1 MSAQVLSMPL
11 ARSPLAKL
19 ADGSGAGQWFVQR
32 PATPD
37 QWKERAVLMR
47 GSLIDND
54 WLSAMRPAFGTG
66 GAAVARLEAAAES
79 GVVVTTGQQPRL
91 FGGPLYTWWK
101 ALSALALADT
111 LEKRI
116 GMPVAPVFWAATDDS
131 DFAEASSTVVAT
143 QDGAERITMAE
154 PRGTGVALA
163 QVPLGDV
170 TEQIRRLEAAAGSAS
185 AAMVLDL
192 VRGAYS
198 GDATV
203 GSAYVQLLRSI
214 LEPLGVSVLDAAHPA
229 VRTAAHPL
237 LVKSLERAGEIEAML
252 AERSRALKAAGHAAQ
267 VKLVAGRSLAFA
279 ESNGKRERI
288 MTRDAVSAATSSAP
302 GTLGPNVLLR
312 PVVERSI
319 LPTVA
324 YVGGPAEVAYFAQV
338 TAVAEALDVAAPL
351 VVPRWSGFVVE
362 PRIGRI
368 LDRHGLKVEDFS
380 DPHAV
385 ETRLARESIP
395 PAVTEALEKLRSS
408 VDKSIADLGS
418 AGGEDLIPNG
428 VLEGLERNV
437 LHRLERLERRIA
449 AGIKSRGT
457 DGIRDAAIARGALFP
472 FGSPQERSLN
482 FVPLLARYGDE
493 LVEQLLTEIRAYIA
507 RIA

>member
-1 MSAQVLSMPL
+1 
-11 ARSPLAKL
+11 
-19 ADGSGAGQWFVQR
+19 
-32 PATPD
+32 
-37 QWKERAVLMR
+37 
-47 GSLIDND
+47 
-54 WLSAMRPAFGTG
+54 
-66 GAAVARLEAAAES
+66 
-79 GVVVTTGQQPRL
+79 
-91 FGGPLYTWWK
+91 
-101 ALSALALADT
+101 
-111 LEKRI
+111 
-116 GMPVAPVFWAATDDS
+116 
-131 DFAEASSTVVAT
+131 
-143 QDGAERITMAE
+143 
-154 PRGTGVALA
+154 
-163 QVPLGDV
+163 
-170 TEQIRRLEAAAGSAS
+170 
-185 AAMVLDL
+185 
-192 VRGAYS
+192 
-198 GDATV
+198 
-203 GSAYVQLLRSI
+203 
-214 LEPLGVSVLDAAHPA
+214 
-229 VRTAAHPL
+229 
-237 LVKSLERAGEIEAML
+237 
-252 AERSRALKAAGHAAQ
+252 
-267 VKLVAGRSLAFA
+267 
-279 ESNGKRERI
+279 
-288 MTRDAVSAATSSAP
+288 MTRDAISAATSSAP

-312 PVVERSI
+312 PIVERSI
-319 LPTVA
+319 LPSVA

-408 VDKSIADLGS
+408 VDNSIADLGS

-457 DGIRDAAIARGALFP
+457 DALRDAAIARGALFP
-472 FGSPQERSLN
+472 LGSPQERSLN

-493 LVEQLLTEIRAYIA
+493 LVEQLLTEIRTHIA